1 MTKTLIDS
9 IDKIYHQT
17 TAYSYKT
24 LEQYRK
30 DFEKEL
36 NVISEWFQINAL
48 ESIFLTAIII
58 NNTEYK
64 NCQLEDI
71 AVRLEVSKFEVLAQI
86 QVLFTLRDK
95 KLIEI
100 NEWEDFSP
108 ERPHF
113 LNQRKYPIDIMNKNF
128 SISKIVEDKLL
139 IF

>member
-100 NEWEDFSP
+100 SEWEDFSP
-108 ERPHF
+108 ERSHF